1 MSSCQIMRY
10 EPNLFLQCMLFF
22 SKLINARQ
30 IEGGTLPLPVDDEVL
45 LLLGVVM
52 AFSTF
57 FS

>member
-1 MSSCQIMRY
+1 MRY